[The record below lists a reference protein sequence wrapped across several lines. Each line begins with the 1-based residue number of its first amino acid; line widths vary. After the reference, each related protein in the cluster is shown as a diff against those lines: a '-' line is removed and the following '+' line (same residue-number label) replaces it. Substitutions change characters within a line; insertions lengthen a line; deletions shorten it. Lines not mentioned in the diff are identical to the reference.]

1 MAQHT
6 RKEKMEAFG
15 RLLDIMDTL
24 RAECPWDKKQTL
36 ESLRHL
42 TIEETYELADAIEVN
57 DLDEIKKELG
67 DLMLHMVFYSKIG
80 SEKGAFD
87 VADVLHGVC
96 DKLIH
101 RHPHIYGDVEATTE
115 EEVKANWEAIKLKEK
130 GTKSVLQGVPRGLPA
145 LVKAIR
151 IGDKARGAGFDWD
164 QPEDVWDKIKEELGE
179 FERAQKSGNQDD
191 IEGELGD
198 VLFSLVNFS
207 RLSGLDPE
215 LALERTN
222 KKFIYRFSYMESK
235 ANEAGKSLNDM
246 TLEEMEA
253 LWNEA
258 KSVRSK

>member
-1 MAQHT
+1 MNSRA
-6 RKEKMEAFG
+6 EKLEAFG

-42 TIEETYELADAIEVN
+42 TIEETYELADAIEEN
-57 DLDEIKKELG
+57 DLQEIKKELG

-87 VADVLHGVC
+87 VADVLNAVC

-101 RHPHIYGDVEATTE
+101 RHPHIYGDVEAATE

-130 GTKSVLQGVPRGLPA
+130 GTQSVLQGVPRGLPA

-164 QPEDVWDKIKEELGE
+164 QPQDVWGKIKEELGE
-179 FERAQKSGNQDD
+179 FESAQKSGNQEE
-191 IEGELGD
+191 IESELGD
-198 VLFSLVNFS
+198 VLFSIVNFA
-207 RLSGLDPE
+207 RLSNLDPE

-222 KKFIYRFSYMESK
+222 KKFIYRFTYMEKK
-235 ANEAGKSLNDM
+235 ALEQGKSLNDM
-246 TLEEMEA
+246 TLPEMEL

-258 KSVRSK
+258 KGKSED

>member
-1 MAQHT
+1 MNSRA
-6 RKEKMEAFG
+6 EKLEAFG

-42 TIEETYELADAIEVN
+42 TIEETYELADAIEEN
-57 DLDEIKKELG
+57 DLQEIKKELG

-87 VADVLHGVC
+87 VADVLNAVC

-101 RHPHIYGDVEATTE
+101 RHPHIYGDVEAATE

-130 GTKSVLQGVPRGLPA
+130 GTQSVLQGVPRGLPA

-164 QPEDVWDKIKEELGE
+164 QPQDVWGKIKEELGE
-179 FERAQKSGNQDD
+179 FESAQKSGNQQE
-191 IEGELGD
+191 IESELGD
-198 VLFSLVNFS
+198 VLFSIVNFA
-207 RLSGLDPE
+207 RLSNLDPE

-222 KKFIYRFSYMESK
+222 KKFIYRFTYMEKK
-235 ANEAGKSLNDM
+235 AREQGKSLNKM
-246 TLEEMEA
+246 TLPEMEL

-258 KSVRSK
+258 KAKSED

>member
-1 MAQHT
+1 MNSRA
-6 RKEKMEAFG
+6 EKLEAFG

-42 TIEETYELADAIEVN
+42 TIEETYELADAIEEN
-57 DLDEIKKELG
+57 NLQEIKKELG

-87 VADVLHGVC
+87 VADVLNSVC

-101 RHPHIYGDVEATTE
+101 RHPHIYGDAEAATE

-130 GTKSVLQGVPRGLPA
+130 GTQSVLQGVPRGLPA

-164 QPEDVWDKIKEELGE
+164 QPQDVWGKIKEELGE
-179 FERAQKSGNQDD
+179 FESAQKSGNQ
-191 IEGELGD
+191 EEMESELGD
-198 VLFSLVNFS
+198 VFFSIVNFA
-207 RLSGLDPE
+207 RLSNLDPE

-222 KKFIYRFSYMESK
+222 KKFIYRFTYMEKK
-235 ANEAGKSLNDM
+235 AREQGKSLNEM
-246 TLEEMEA
+246 TLLEMEL

-258 KSVRSK
+258 KAKSED

>member
-1 MAQHT
+1 MNSRAA
-6 RKEKMEAFG
+6 KLEAFG

-42 TIEETYELADAIEVN
+42 TIEETYELADAIEEG
-57 DLDEIKKELG
+57 DLNEIKKELG

-87 VADVLHGVC
+87 VADVLNSVC

-164 QPEDVWDKIKEELGE
+164 NPQDVCEKIREELVE
-179 FERAQKSGNQDD
+179 FEEAQKTGNQEL

-198 VLFSLVNFS
+198 VIFSIVNFA
-207 RLSGLDPE
+207 RLSNLDPE
-215 LALERTN
+215 MALERTN
-222 KKFIYRFSYMESK
+222 KKFIYRFTFMENAARK
-235 ANEAGKSLNDM
+235 MGKSLTDM
-246 TLEEMEA
+246 DLSEMEV
-253 LWNEA
+253 LWNQA
-258 KSVRSK
+258 KHTSRD

>member
-1 MAQHT
+1 MNSRA
-6 RKEKMEAFG
+6 EKLEAFG

-36 ESLRHL
+36 ESLLHL
-42 TIEETYELADAIEVN
+42 TIEETYELADAIEEN
-57 DLDEIKKELG
+57 DLQEIKKELG

-87 VADVLHGVC
+87 VADVLNAVC

-101 RHPHIYGDVEATTE
+101 RHPHIYGDVEAATE

-130 GTKSVLQGVPRGLPA
+130 GTQSVLQGVPRGLPA

-164 QPEDVWDKIKEELGE
+164 QPQDVWVKIKEELGE
-179 FERAQKSGNQDD
+179 FESAQKTGNQEE
-191 IEGELGD
+191 IESELGD
-198 VLFSLVNFS
+198 VLFSIVNFA
-207 RLSGLDPE
+207 RLSNLDPE

-222 KKFIYRFSYMESK
+222 KKFIYRFTYMEKK
-235 ANEAGKSLNDM
+235 AREQGKSLNDM
-246 TLEEMEA
+246 TLPEMEL

-258 KSVRSK
+258 KAKSED

>member
-1 MAQHT
+1 MNSRAA
-6 RKEKMEAFG
+6 KLEAFG

-42 TIEETYELADAIEVN
+42 TIEETYELADAIEEN
-57 DLDEIKKELG
+57 DLQEIKKELG

-87 VADVLHGVC
+87 VADVLNAVC

-101 RHPHIYGDVEATTE
+101 RHPHIYGGVEANSE

-130 GTKSVLQGVPRGLPA
+130 GTTSVLQGVPRGLPA

-164 QPEDVWDKIKEELGE
+164 QPQDVWGKIKEELTE
-179 FERAQKSGNQDD
+179 FEEAQLSGNQDK
-191 IEGELGD
+191 IESELGD
-198 VLFSLVNFS
+198 VLFSITNFA
-207 RLSGLDPE
+207 RLSNLDPE

-222 KKFIYRFSYMESK
+222 KKFIYRFTYMEKK
-235 ANEAGKSLNDM
+235 AAEAGKSLKDM
-246 TLEEMEA
+246 TLPEMES
-253 LWNEA
+253 LWQEA
-258 KSVRSK
+258 KVLSEG

>member
-1 MAQHT
+1 MNDRAA
-6 RKEKMEAFG
+6 KIEAFG

-42 TIEETYELADAIEVN
+42 TIEETYELADAIEEG
-57 DLDEIKKELG
+57 DLNEIKKELG

-87 VADVLHGVC
+87 VGDVLNSVC

-151 IGDKARGAGFDWD
+151 IGDKARGAGFDWE
-164 QPEDVWDKIKEELGE
+164 QPQDVWVKIREELVE
-179 FERAQKSGNQDD
+179 FEDAQKLGNQDL

-198 VLFSLVNFS
+198 VLFSIVNFA
-207 RLSGLDPE
+207 RLSNLDPE
-215 LALERTN
+215 MALERTN
-222 KKFIYRFSYMESK
+222 KKFIYRFTYMEN
-235 ANEAGKSLNDM
+235 AARNMGKSLVDM
-246 TLEEMEA
+246 SLEEMEG

-258 KSVRSK
+258 KHKSRL

>member
-1 MAQHT
+1 MNSRA
-6 RKEKMEAFG
+6 EKLEAFG

-42 TIEETYELADAIEVN
+42 TIEETYELADAIEEN
-57 DLDEIKKELG
+57 DLQEIKKELG

-87 VADVLHGVC
+87 VADVLNAVC

-101 RHPHIYGDVEATTE
+101 RHPHIYGDVEAATE

-130 GTKSVLQGVPRGLPA
+130 GTQSVLQGVPRGLPA

-164 QPEDVWDKIKEELGE
+164 QPQDVWGKIKEELGE
-179 FERAQKSGNQDD
+179 FESAQKTGNQEE
-191 IEGELGD
+191 IESELGD
-198 VLFSLVNFS
+198 VLFSIVNFA
-207 RLSGLDPE
+207 RLSNLDPE

-222 KKFIYRFSYMESK
+222 KKFIYRFTYMEKK
-235 ANEAGKSLNDM
+235 AREQGKSLNNM
-246 TLEEMEA
+246 ALPEMEL

-258 KSVRSK
+258 KAKSED

>member
-1 MAQHT
+1 MNDRAA
-6 RKEKMEAFG
+6 KIEAFG

-36 ESLRHL
+36 QSLRHL
-42 TIEETYELADAIEVN
+42 TIEETYELADAIEEG
-57 DLDEIKKELG
+57 DLNEIKKELG

-87 VADVLHGVC
+87 VGDVLNSVC

-151 IGDKARGAGFDWD
+151 IGDKARGAGFDWE
-164 QPEDVWDKIKEELGE
+164 QPQDVWVKIREELVE
-179 FERAQKSGNQDD
+179 FEDAQKSGNQDL

-198 VLFSLVNFS
+198 VLFSIVNFA
-207 RLSGLDPE
+207 RLSNLDPE
-215 LALERTN
+215 MALERTN
-222 KKFIYRFSYMESK
+222 KKFIYRFTYMEN
-235 ANEAGKSLNDM
+235 AARNMGKSLADM
-246 TLEEMEA
+246 SLEEMEG

-258 KSVRSK
+258 KHKSRL

>member
-1 MAQHT
+1 MNDRAA
-6 RKEKMEAFG
+6 KIEAFG

-42 TIEETYELADAIEVN
+42 TIEETYELADAIEEG
-57 DLDEIKKELG
+57 DLNEIKKELG

-87 VADVLHGVC
+87 VGDVLNSVC

-151 IGDKARGAGFDWD
+151 IGDKARGAGFDWE
-164 QPEDVWDKIKEELGE
+164 QPQDVWVKIREELLE
-179 FERAQKSGNQDD
+179 FEDAQKSGNQDL

-198 VLFSLVNFS
+198 VLFSIVNFA
-207 RLSGLDPE
+207 RLSNLDPE
-215 LALERTN
+215 MALERTN
-222 KKFIYRFSYMESK
+222 KKFIYRFTYMEN
-235 ANEAGKSLNDM
+235 AARNMGKSLADM
-246 TLEEMEA
+246 SLEEMEG

-258 KSVRSK
+258 KHKSRL

>member
-1 MAQHT
+1 MNSRA
-6 RKEKMEAFG
+6 EKLEAFG

-42 TIEETYELADAIEVN
+42 TIEETYELADAIEEN
-57 DLDEIKKELG
+57 DLQEIKKELG

-87 VADVLHGVC
+87 VADVLNAVC
-96 DKLIH
+96 EKLIH
-101 RHPHIYGDVEATTE
+101 RHPHIYGDVEAATE
-115 EEVKANWEAIKLKEK
+115 EVVKANWEAIKLKEK
-130 GTKSVLQGVPRGLPA
+130 GTQSVLQGVPRGLPA

-164 QPEDVWDKIKEELGE
+164 QPQDVWGKIKEELGE
-179 FERAQKSGNQDD
+179 FESAQKTGNQEE
-191 IEGELGD
+191 IESELGD
-198 VLFSLVNFS
+198 VLFSIVNFA
-207 RLSGLDPE
+207 RLSNLDPE

-222 KKFIYRFSYMESK
+222 KKFIYRFTYMEKK
-235 ANEAGKSLNDM
+235 AREQGKSLNEM
-246 TLEEMEA
+246 TLPEMEL

-258 KSVRSK
+258 KVKSED

>member
-1 MAQHT
+1 MNSRA
-6 RKEKMEAFG
+6 EKLEAFG

-42 TIEETYELADAIEVN
+42 TIEETYELADAIEEN
-57 DLDEIKKELG
+57 NLQEIKKELG

-87 VADVLHGVC
+87 VADVLNSVC

-101 RHPHIYGDVEATTE
+101 RHPHIYGDAEAATE

-130 GTKSVLQGVPRGLPA
+130 GTQSVLQGVPRGLPA

-164 QPEDVWDKIKEELGE
+164 KPQDVWGKIKEELGE
-179 FERAQKSGNQDD
+179 FESAQKSGNQ
-191 IEGELGD
+191 EEMESELGD
-198 VLFSLVNFS
+198 VLFSIVNFA
-207 RLSGLDPE
+207 RLSNLDPE

-222 KKFIYRFSYMESK
+222 KKFIYRFTYMEKK
-235 ANEAGKSLNDM
+235 AREQGKSLNEM
-246 TLEEMEA
+246 TLLEMEL

-258 KSVRSK
+258 KAKSED

>member
-1 MAQHT
+1 MNSRA
-6 RKEKMEAFG
+6 EKLEAFG

-42 TIEETYELADAIEVN
+42 TIEETYELADAIEEK
-57 DLDEIKKELG
+57 DLQEIKKELG

-87 VADVLHGVC
+87 VADVLNAVC

-101 RHPHIYGDVEATTE
+101 RHPHIYGDVEAATE

-130 GTKSVLQGVPRGLPA
+130 GTQSVLQGVPRGLPA

-164 QPEDVWDKIKEELGE
+164 QPQDVWGKIKEELGE
-179 FERAQKSGNQDD
+179 FESAQKTGNQEE
-191 IEGELGD
+191 IESELGD
-198 VLFSLVNFS
+198 VLFSIVNFA
-207 RLSGLDPE
+207 RLSNLDPE

-222 KKFIYRFSYMESK
+222 KKFIYRFTYMEKK
-235 ANEAGKSLNDM
+235 ARDQGKSLNEL
-246 TLEEMEA
+246 TLPEMEL

-258 KSVRSK
+258 KGKSGD

>member
-1 MAQHT
+1 MNN
-6 RKEKMEAFG
+6 RKEKIEAFG

-42 TIEETYELADAIEVN
+42 TIEETYELADAIEEN
-57 DLDEIKKELG
+57 DLQEIKKELG

-80 SEKGAFD
+80 SEKVAFD
-87 VADVLHGVC
+87 VADVLNAVC
-96 DKLIH
+96 DKLIR
-101 RHPHIYGDVEATTE
+101 RHPHIYGNVEAATE

-130 GTKSVLQGVPRGLPA
+130 GTESVLQGVPRGLPA

-164 QPEDVWDKIKEELGE
+164 EPQDVWGKIKEELGE
-179 FERAQKSGNQDD
+179 FEKAQLLGNQEE

-198 VLFSLVNFS
+198 VLFSIVNFA
-207 RLSGLDPE
+207 RLSNLDPE

-222 KKFIYRFSYMESK
+222 KKFIFRFTYMEQK
-235 ANEAGKSLNDM
+235 AKELGKSLENM
-246 TLEEMEA
+246 TLPEMEL
-253 LWNEA
+253 LWNQA
-258 KSVRSK
+258 KSAAKL

>member
-1 MAQHT
+1 MNN
-6 RKEKMEAFG
+6 RKEKIEAFG

-42 TIEETYELADAIEVN
+42 TIEETYELADAIEEN
-57 DLDEIKKELG
+57 DLQEIKKELG

-87 VADVLHGVC
+87 VADVLNAVC
-96 DKLIH
+96 DKLIR
-101 RHPHIYGDVEATTE
+101 RHPHIYGNVEAATE

-130 GTKSVLQGVPRGLPA
+130 GTESVLQGVPRGLPA

-164 QPEDVWDKIKEELGE
+164 EPQDVWGKIKEELGE
-179 FERAQKSGNQDD
+179 FEQAQLLGNQEE
-191 IEGELGD
+191 IESELGD
-198 VLFSLVNFS
+198 VLFSIVNFA
-207 RLSGLDPE
+207 RLSNLDPE

-222 KKFIYRFSYMESK
+222 KKFIFRFTYMEQK
-235 ANEAGKSLNDM
+235 AKEFGKSLENM
-246 TLEEMEA
+246 TLPEMEL
-253 LWNEA
+253 LWNQA
-258 KSVRSK
+258 KSAAKL

>member
-1 MAQHT
+1 MNSRA
-6 RKEKMEAFG
+6 EKLEAFG

-42 TIEETYELADAIEVN
+42 TIEETYELADAIEEN
-57 DLDEIKKELG
+57 NLQEIKKELG

-87 VADVLHGVC
+87 VADVLNSVC

-101 RHPHIYGDVEATTE
+101 RHPHIYGDAEAATE

-130 GTKSVLQGVPRGLPA
+130 GTQSVLQGVPRGLPA

-164 QPEDVWDKIKEELGE
+164 KPQDVWGKIKEELGE
-179 FERAQKSGNQDD
+179 FESAQKSGNQ
-191 IEGELGD
+191 EEMESELGD
-198 VLFSLVNFS
+198 VFFSIVNFA
-207 RLSGLDPE
+207 RLSNLDPE

-222 KKFIYRFSYMESK
+222 KKFIYRFTYMEKK
-235 ANEAGKSLNDM
+235 AREQGKSLNEM
-246 TLEEMEA
+246 TLLEMEL

-258 KSVRSK
+258 KAKSED

>member
-1 MAQHT
+1 MNSRA
-6 RKEKMEAFG
+6 EKLEAFG

-42 TIEETYELADAIEVN
+42 TMEETYELADAIEEN
-57 DLDEIKKELG
+57 DLQEIKKELG

-87 VADVLHGVC
+87 VADVLNAVC

-101 RHPHIYGDVEATTE
+101 RHPHIYGDVEAATE

-130 GTKSVLQGVPRGLPA
+130 GTQSVLQGVPRGLPA

-164 QPEDVWDKIKEELGE
+164 QPQDVWAKIKEELGE
-179 FERAQKSGNQDD
+179 FESAQKSGNQQE
-191 IEGELGD
+191 IESELGD
-198 VLFSLVNFS
+198 VLFSIVNFA
-207 RLSGLDPE
+207 RLSNLDPE

-222 KKFIYRFSYMESK
+222 KKFIYRFTYMEKK
-235 ANEAGKSLNDM
+235 ARDQGKSLNKM
-246 TLEEMEA
+246 TLPEMEL

-258 KSVRSK
+258 KAKSED

>member
-1 MAQHT
+1 MNSRAA
-6 RKEKMEAFG
+6 KLEAFG

-42 TIEETYELADAIEVN
+42 TIEETYELADAIEEG
-57 DLDEIKKELG
+57 DLNEIKKELG

-87 VADVLHGVC
+87 VADVLNNVC

-115 EEVKANWEAIKLKEK
+115 AQVKANWEAIKLKEK

-151 IGDKARGAGFDWD
+151 IGDKARGAGFDWE
-164 QPEDVWDKIKEELGE
+164 QPQDVWVKIREELAE
-179 FERAQKSGNQDD
+179 FEEAQKSGNQDF
-191 IEGELGD
+191 IESELGD
-198 VLFSLVNFS
+198 VLFSIVNFA
-207 RLSGLDPE
+207 RLSDLDPE

-222 KKFIYRFSYMESK
+222 KKFIYRFTYMENAARES
-235 ANEAGKSLNDM
+235 GKSLTDM
-246 TLEEMEA
+246 SLDEMEA

-258 KSVRSK
+258 KHTSLD

>member
-1 MAQHT
+1 MNDRAA
-6 RKEKMEAFG
+6 KIEAFG

-24 RAECPWDKKQTL
+24 RSECPWDKKQTL

-42 TIEETYELADAIEVN
+42 TIEETYELADAIEEG
-57 DLDEIKKELG
+57 DLNEIKKELG

-87 VADVLHGVC
+87 VGDVLNSVC

-151 IGDKARGAGFDWD
+151 IGDKARGAGFDWE
-164 QPEDVWDKIKEELGE
+164 QPQDVWVKIREELVE
-179 FERAQKSGNQDD
+179 FEDAQKSGNQDL

-198 VLFSLVNFS
+198 VLFSIVNFA
-207 RLSGLDPE
+207 RLSNLDPE
-215 LALERTN
+215 MALERTN
-222 KKFIYRFSYMESK
+222 KKFIYRFTYMEN
-235 ANEAGKSLNDM
+235 AARNMGKSLADM
-246 TLEEMEA
+246 SLEEMEG

-258 KSVRSK
+258 KHKSRL

>member
-1 MAQHT
+1 MNSRA
-6 RKEKMEAFG
+6 EKLEAFG

-42 TIEETYELADAIEVN
+42 TIEETYELADAIEEN
-57 DLDEIKKELG
+57 DLQEIKKELG

-87 VADVLHGVC
+87 VADVLNSVC

-101 RHPHIYGDVEATTE
+101 RHPHIYGDVEAATE

-130 GTKSVLQGVPRGLPA
+130 GTQSVLQGVPRGLPA

-164 QPEDVWDKIKEELGE
+164 QPQDVWDKIKEELGE
-179 FERAQKSGNQDD
+179 FENAQKSGNQEE

-198 VLFSLVNFS
+198 VLFSIVNFA
-207 RLSGLDPE
+207 RLSNLDPE

-222 KKFIYRFSYMESK
+222 KKFIYRFTYMEKK
-235 ANEAGKSLNDM
+235 AREQGKSLNEM
-246 TLEEMEA
+246 TLPEMEL

-258 KSVRSK
+258 KVKSED

>member
-1 MAQHT
+1 MNSRA
-6 RKEKMEAFG
+6 EKLEAFG

-42 TIEETYELADAIEVN
+42 TIEETYELADAIEEN
-57 DLDEIKKELG
+57 DLQEIKKELG

-87 VADVLHGVC
+87 VADVLNAVC

-101 RHPHIYGDVEATTE
+101 RHPHIYGDVEAATE

-130 GTKSVLQGVPRGLPA
+130 GTQSVLQGVPRGLPA

-164 QPEDVWDKIKEELGE
+164 QPQDVWGKIKEELGE
-179 FERAQKSGNQDD
+179 FEIAQKSGNQEE
-191 IEGELGD
+191 IESELGD
-198 VLFSLVNFS
+198 VLFSIVNFA
-207 RLSGLDPE
+207 RLSNLDPE

-222 KKFIYRFSYMESK
+222 KKFIYRFTYMEKK
-235 ANEAGKSLNDM
+235 AREQGKSLNKM
-246 TLEEMEA
+246 TLPEMEL

-258 KSVRSK
+258 KAKSED

>member
-1 MAQHT
+1 MNSRA
-6 RKEKMEAFG
+6 EKLEAFG

-42 TIEETYELADAIEVN
+42 TIEETYELADAIEEN
-57 DLDEIKKELG
+57 DLQEIKKELG

-87 VADVLHGVC
+87 VADVLNAVC

-101 RHPHIYGDVEATTE
+101 RHPHIYGDVEAATE

-130 GTKSVLQGVPRGLPA
+130 GTQSVLQGVPRGLPA

-164 QPEDVWDKIKEELGE
+164 QPQDVWGKIKEELGE
-179 FERAQKSGNQDD
+179 FESAQKTGNQEE
-191 IEGELGD
+191 IESELGD
-198 VLFSLVNFS
+198 VLFSIVNFA
-207 RLSGLDPE
+207 RLSNLDPE

-222 KKFIYRFSYMESK
+222 KKFIYRFTYMEKK
-235 ANEAGKSLNDM
+235 AREQGKSLNEM
-246 TLEEMEA
+246 TLPEMEL

-258 KSVRSK
+258 KVESED

>member
-1 MAQHT
+1 MNSRA
-6 RKEKMEAFG
+6 EKLEAFG

-42 TIEETYELADAIEVN
+42 TIEETYELADAIEEN
-57 DLDEIKKELG
+57 DLQEIKKELG

-87 VADVLHGVC
+87 AADVLNAVC

-101 RHPHIYGDVEATTE
+101 RHPHIYGDVEAATE

-130 GTKSVLQGVPRGLPA
+130 GTQSVLQGVPRGLPA

-164 QPEDVWDKIKEELGE
+164 QPQDVWGKIKEELGE
-179 FERAQKSGNQDD
+179 FESAQKTGNQ
-191 IEGELGD
+191 EETESELGD
-198 VLFSLVNFS
+198 VLFSIVNFA
-207 RLSGLDPE
+207 RLSNLDPE

-222 KKFIYRFSYMESK
+222 KKFIYRFTYMEEK
-235 ANEAGKSLNDM
+235 AREQGKSLNAM
-246 TLEEMEA
+246 LLPEMEL

-258 KSVRSK
+258 KAKSED

>member
-1 MAQHT
+1 MNSRA
-6 RKEKMEAFG
+6 EKLEAFG

-42 TIEETYELADAIEVN
+42 TIEETYELADAIEEN
-57 DLDEIKKELG
+57 DLQEIKKELG

-87 VADVLHGVC
+87 VADVLNAVC

-101 RHPHIYGDVEATTE
+101 RHPHIYGDVEAATE

-130 GTKSVLQGVPRGLPA
+130 GTQSVLQGVPRGLPA

-164 QPEDVWDKIKEELGE
+164 QPQDVWGKIKEELGE
-179 FERAQKSGNQDD
+179 FENAQKSGNQQE

-198 VLFSLVNFS
+198 VLFSIVNFA
-207 RLSGLDPE
+207 RLSNLDPE

-222 KKFIYRFSYMESK
+222 KKFIYRFTYMEKK
-235 ANEAGKSLNDM
+235 AREQGKSLNDM
-246 TLEEMEA
+246 TLPEMEL

-258 KSVRSK
+258 KAKSED

>member
-1 MAQHT
+1 MNSRA
-6 RKEKMEAFG
+6 EKLEAFG

-42 TIEETYELADAIEVN
+42 TIEETYELADAIEEN
-57 DLDEIKKELG
+57 DLQEIKKELG

-87 VADVLHGVC
+87 VADVLNSVC

-101 RHPHIYGDVEATTE
+101 RHPHIYGDVEAATE

-130 GTKSVLQGVPRGLPA
+130 GTQSVLQGVPRGLPA

-164 QPEDVWDKIKEELGE
+164 QPQDVWGKIKEELGE
-179 FERAQKSGNQDD
+179 FESAHNTGNQDE
-191 IEGELGD
+191 IESELGD
-198 VLFSLVNFS
+198 VLFSIVNFA
-207 RLSGLDPE
+207 RLSNLDPE

-222 KKFIYRFSYMESK
+222 KKFIYRFTYMENK
-235 ANEAGKSLNDM
+235 AREQGKSLNKM
-246 TLEEMEA
+246 TLPEMEL

-258 KSVRSK
+258 KAKSED

>member
-1 MAQHT
+1 MNDRAA
-6 RKEKMEAFG
+6 KIEAFG

-42 TIEETYELADAIEVN
+42 TIEETYELADAIEEG
-57 DLDEIKKELG
+57 DLNEIKKELG

-87 VADVLHGVC
+87 VGDVLNSVC

-151 IGDKARGAGFDWD
+151 IGDKARGAGFDWE
-164 QPEDVWDKIKEELGE
+164 QPQDVWVKIREELVE
-179 FERAQKSGNQDD
+179 FEDAQKSGNQDL

-198 VLFSLVNFS
+198 VLFSLVNFA
-207 RLSGLDPE
+207 RLSNLDPE
-215 LALERTN
+215 MALERTN
-222 KKFIYRFSYMESK
+222 KKFIYRFTYMEN
-235 ANEAGKSLNDM
+235 AARNMGKSLADM
-246 TLEEMEA
+246 SLEEMEG

-258 KSVRSK
+258 KHKSRL

>member
-1 MAQHT
+1 MNDRAA
-6 RKEKMEAFG
+6 KIEAFG

-42 TIEETYELADAIEVN
+42 TIEETYELADAIEEG
-57 DLDEIKKELG
+57 DLNEIKKELG

-87 VADVLHGVC
+87 AGDVLNSVC

-151 IGDKARGAGFDWD
+151 IGDKARGAGFDWEKP
-164 QPEDVWDKIKEELGE
+164 QDVWVKIREELVE
-179 FERAQKSGNQDD
+179 FEDAQKSGNQDL

-198 VLFSLVNFS
+198 VLFSIVNFA
-207 RLSGLDPE
+207 RLSNLDPE
-215 LALERTN
+215 MALERTN
-222 KKFIYRFSYMESK
+222 KKFIYRFTYMEN
-235 ANEAGKSLNDM
+235 AARNMGKSLADM
-246 TLEEMEA
+246 SLEEMEG

-258 KSVRSK
+258 KHKSRL